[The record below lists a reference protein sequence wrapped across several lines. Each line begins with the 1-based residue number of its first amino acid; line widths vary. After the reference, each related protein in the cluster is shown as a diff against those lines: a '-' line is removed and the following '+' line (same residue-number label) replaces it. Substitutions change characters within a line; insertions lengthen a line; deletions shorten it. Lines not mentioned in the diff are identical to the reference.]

1 MSGLTRPLAGTPARL
16 NRAAELVATY
26 GVAAIVLTLPLEFTA
41 KLLHQQ
47 LSRFV
52 LAVVMLAFLYLV
64 VTRRR
69 TIVLPLRP
77 SVIALMLLVAVSI
90 ASWAVTRAPGSTN
103 TLLDIALYP
112 FFAILVVN
120 LAVTEKDHRRA
131 WIAFLASAMIVAVVG
146 AGLYLSH
153 LQIWSPNPAVAHR
166 LNITFADPNITARF
180 LTLGACAAVLLLAAR
195 RAPAWLTLS
204 AAVACAV
211 VLPMTWSRS
220 GLALFVLM
228 VALMVPLAFDR
239 RRALGIAAVALVA
252 YGLSTSLNPDTRQR
266 AGDAVATFTALLPIG
281 SSSTSSSA
289 SASQGFADNR
299 VFLVRAGVR
308 MFEDHP
314 LTGVGYGGYQHA
326 LLTTYRSFL
335 PHGYT
340 DSVSHT
346 AVVTVMAEQ
355 GIVGTILLVAFLLLF
370 VREAWRARSRRDD
383 WAVWATIAAAMV
395 VPIFMYSQFEA
406 RFLQEPYLWL
416 VLGMFYAAER
426 RAVHV
431 TAEERQKARG
441 REYRR
446 FEVA

>member
-1 MSGLTRPLAGTPARL
+1 LHAPNANPLT
-16 NRAAELVATY
+16 RAAEVVATY

-41 KLLHQQ
+41 KYLHQQ

-52 LAVVMLAFLYLV
+52 LAVVLLAFVYLV
-64 VTRRR
+64 ATRRR
-69 TIVLPLRP
+69 SVYLPLRP
-77 SVIALMLLVAVSI
+77 SVIALALLVVVSI

-120 LAVTEKDHRRA
+120 LAVTREDHRRA
-131 WIAFLASAMIVAVVG
+131 WIAFLVSALIVSALGVI
-146 AGLYLSH
+146 LYLTHS
-153 LQIWSPNPAVAHR
+153 QIWSPNPAVAHR

-180 LTLGACAAVLLLAAR
+180 LTLGACAAVLVFAAR
-195 RAPAWLTLS
+195 RAPSWLTVS
-204 AAVACAV
+204 AAVACGV
-211 VLPMTWSRS
+211 VLPLTWSRS
-220 GLALFVLM
+220 GLALFLLM
-228 VALMVPLAFDR
+228 VLLMVGFAFDR
-239 RRALGIAAVALVA
+239 RRALAIAAVALVA
-252 YGLSTSLNPDTRQR
+252 FALSTGLNPDTRQR
-266 AGDAVATFTALLPIG
+266 AGDAFATFTALLP
-281 SSSTSSSA
+281 TT
-289 SASQGFADNR
+289 SQGTAAAPGSPQGLADNR
-299 VFLVRAGVR
+299 VFLVKAGLK

-314 LTGVGYGGYQHA
+314 ISGVGYGAYQHS

-355 GIVGTILLVAFLLLF
+355 GIIGAALLAAFLLLLA
-370 VREAWRARSRRDD
+370 REAWLARSRADD

-416 VLGMFYAAER
+416 ALGMFYAAER
-426 RAVHV
+426 SAVRV
-431 TAEERQKARG
+431 TAAQPEKART
-441 REYRR
+441 EYRR